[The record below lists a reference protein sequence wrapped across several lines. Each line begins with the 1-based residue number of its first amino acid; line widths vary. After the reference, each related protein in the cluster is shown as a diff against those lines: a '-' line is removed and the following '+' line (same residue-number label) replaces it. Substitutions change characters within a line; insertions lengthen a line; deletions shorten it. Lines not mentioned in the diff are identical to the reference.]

1 MAKIAKLQPLTD
13 ECITAGV
20 KMLGDHE
27 SAALSEHEFYKK
39 VDASSLDLVNIETDE
54 GDVQL
59 GRIADAYLVENLG
72 EGALV
77 FINDESKAG
86 KAEYDPWEGQYTA
99 GVEGDKISKTK
110 LQGRRRSY
118 KRTLKKKI
126 IKHLSGRVK
135 PEGRRKKSVFE
146 RTVGK
151 IRPEMNTIRSITAP
165 TQAQMDLLMMLRK
178 VDELCSSCD
187 PAAKIVSRD
196 LTKKAAK
203 GNVKKK

>member
-1 MAKIAKLQPLTD
+1 M
-13 ECITAGV
+13 
-20 KMLGDHE
+20 
-27 SAALSEHEFYKK
+27 
-39 VDASSLDLVNIETDE
+39 
-54 GDVQL
+54 
-59 GRIADAYLVENLG
+59 
-72 EGALV
+72 

-86 KAEYDPWEGQYTA
+86 KAEYDPWDGQYTA
-99 GVEGDKISKTK
+99 GVEGDKISNTK

-178 VDELCSSCD
+178 VDELCSSSD

>member
-1 MAKIAKLQPLTD
+1 MAKLIAKLQPLTD

-27 SAALSEHEFYKK
+27 SAALSEQKFYKK
-39 VDASSLDLVNIETDE
+39 IDASSLDLVNIETDE
-54 GDVQL
+54 GDIQL
-59 GRIADAYLVENLG
+59 GRIADAYLVEHLG

-86 KAEYDPWEGQYTA
+86 KAEYDPWDGA
-99 GVEGDKISKTK
+99 DVEGEKISKTK
-110 LQGRRRSY
+110 LQGRRRGY

-178 VDELCSSCD
+178 VDELCSSSD